1 MSFKKY
7 LVTCVVS
14 FLFVEFQ
21 FIVFSFVQI
30 KIGIDNS
37 TALSVFR
44 ILWLE
49 SFLWL
54 LMFSVLT
61 SLYGLSYLKIL
72 ILRFKKFFERSG
84 K

>member
-1 MSFKKY
+1 MSFRKY
-7 LVTCVVS
+7 LVICVVS
-14 FLFVEFQ
+14 FLFVEVQ
-21 FIVFSFVQI
+21 FIAFSFVQI

-61 SLYGLSYLKIL
+61 SLHGVDYLKIL
-72 ILRFKKFFERSG
+72 ILKFKKFYARPR